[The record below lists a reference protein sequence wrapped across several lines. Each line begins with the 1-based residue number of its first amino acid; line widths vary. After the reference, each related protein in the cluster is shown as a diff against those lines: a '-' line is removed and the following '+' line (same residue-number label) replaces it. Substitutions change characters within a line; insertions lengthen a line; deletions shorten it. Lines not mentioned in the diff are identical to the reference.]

1 MAGLERSG
9 RHGSPRW
16 LLAGGASERP
26 GSSFATLWLP
36 TPRRLRCC
44 YNDGDPQD
52 LGGEQVMSRQT
63 KTNEI
68 LTLAEAAR
76 YLRLSQEAVKK
87 QAQRGHIPGR
97 QVGKHWRF
105 LKAALEDWLR
115 RPSSK
120 SVLLEMAGA
129 FKDDPH
135 LDEIVKN
142 AYAER
147 RRTTMK

>member
-1 MAGLERSG
+1 MAANGHGLAEQSPSENRSQMADAIPFTG
-9 RHGSPRW
+9 RQVS
-16 LLAGGASERP
+16 LLVS
-26 GSSFATLWLP
+26 
-36 TPRRLRCC
+36 C
-44 YNDGDPQD
+44 YNDAVRWTVS
-52 LGGEQVMSRQT
+52 GEQVMSRRP
-63 KTNEI
+63 KTSEVF
-68 LTLAEAAR
+68 TLAEAAR
-76 YLRLSQEAVKK
+76 YLRLPQDTLRKHAS
-87 QAQRGHIPGR
+87 RGDIPGR
-97 QVGKHWRF
+97 QIGKHWRF
-105 LKAALEDWLR
+105 LRAALDDWLR